1 MIGRS
6 GSPSRKLTITSW
18 PIRGIWIEP
27 QFFPAQACE
36 TRIQQEL
43 FSLDWSWRSQWKCTL
58 TRPYWSVQ
66 ISSPLGP
73 TTTAVCGPR
82 TTGTG
87 VDGKGRKAWPASIQS
102 SSLSNCAPPPP
113 LPVS

>member
-27 QFFPAQACE
+27 QFFPAQAWE

-43 FSLDWSWRSQWKCTL
+43 FSLDWSWRSQWKCTF

-82 TTGTG
+82 TIGSG
-87 VDGKGRKAWPASIQS
+87 VVGKGR
-102 SSLSNCAPPPP
+102 
-113 LPVS
+113 